1 MSDNKLLAESTI
13 RRFMKLANVDSLTET
28 FIDNLEERG
37 MMRGRDSEPAP
48 MKDDDDEVKKE
59 EKEEDDLKK
68 EEKHEDEVKKE
79 EKEDKLDEEIEGLFE
94 EEEDED
100 DMEGMDDMDDMDDM
114 EGMDDM
120 GGMDPEAEP
129 GAADMSLTEEEAQ
142 VLIDLGKR
150 LEEAMAAEAG
160 AEPPMDDAP
169 AMDDEPAI
177 DDPADP
183 AGADEPEEEEEL
195 MQEELVQEVLKRV
208 TKRLVAAK
216 LNRK

>member
-1 MSDNKLLAESTI
+1 MSDNKLLAENTI

-37 MMRGRDSEPAP
+37 MMRGRDSEAAP
-48 MKDDDDEVKKE
+48 MKHDDDHDSKKDKKHKKDKE
-59 EKEEDDLKK
+59 EKVRK
-68 EEKHEDEVKKE
+68 EEAEQELE
-79 EKEDKLDEEIEGLFE
+79 ENEENLDEDIEDLF

-100 DMEGMDDMDDMDDM
+100 DMDDMDDMDDL
-114 EGMDDM
+114 DDM
-120 GGMDPEAEP
+120 GDMGDMEPDAEL

-150 LEEAMAAEAG
+150 LEEAMAVDDEPEPDMG
-160 AEPPMDDAP
+160 AEPDMDDE
-169 AMDDEPAI
+169 AMDD
-177 DDPADP
+177 DPM
-183 AGADEPEEEEEL
+183 GEPEAAGPGEDEDDL